1 MVESIIQRAIEE
13 TRILYTPTRRIA
25 SFGDTVYNFRIITES
40 LDELDVCHVRSG
52 RIEALRPR
60 IWRPEHLR
68 GLQFDGFKEDITP
81 MLDWMEKQGA
91 PLPSLMQ
98 YGFQFRR
105 SETTQESIHES
116 SALLEDQLRHEALHS
131 GDPLRAVIAG
141 PEDAWEHALMVF
153 MLTMI
158 QESHEINLFDF
169 HRRGLL

>member
-1 MVESIIQRAIEE
+1 MDESIIQRAIAE
-13 TRILYTPTRRIA
+13 TRILYAPSRRIE
-25 SFGDTVYNFRIITES
+25 SFGDTMFNFRILTES
-40 LDELDVCHVRSG
+40 LDEVNVCHVRTG

-68 GLQFDGFKEDITP
+68 ELEFEGFQENIAP
-81 MLDWMEKQGA
+81 LLDWMEKQGA

-105 SETTQESIHES
+105 SETTQETIHES
-116 SALLEDQLRHEALHS
+116 TELLEDQLRHEALHS